1 MTKVNPNMALFLAQ
15 TLDAKDGKSDGK
27 ISASV
32 WNEFVHGKGGKS
44 IKYSITLENA
54 TRSISTY
61 FARNSKK
68 TGKSKEGLCV
78 EWLQQQDNTPYT
90 NEKMKNIDKIMGFE
104 ALNKKN
110 ALKPETIEKEAN
122 AIVDFINGKSEQ
134 FFINPDNAS
143 QVFLKASE
151 QFNCN
156 RMPSKIG
163 TAIYLKSL
171 LPMLIKKAKA
181 LGIITKFAES
191 KNRDIFTA
199 DIQNKITACQDLA
212 YQIVEKEK
220 DFHKIK

>member
-15 TLDAKDGKSDGK
+15 TLDAKDGKCDGK

-32 WNEFVHGKGGKS
+32 WNEFVQRKGGKS
-44 IKYSITLENA
+44 IKYSITVENA

-61 FARNSKK
+61 LVRNSQK

-78 EWLQQQDNTPYT
+78 EWMQQQDNTPYASK
-90 NEKMKNIDKIMGFE
+90 KMEDIGQVMGLD
-104 ALNKKN
+104 AQNKKN
-110 ALKPETIEKEAN
+110 ALKPETIEKDAN
-122 AIVDFINGKSEQ
+122 TIVDFINGKNEQ
-134 FFINPDNAS
+134 FAINPDNAS

-151 QFNCN
+151 QFSCN
-156 RMPSKIG
+156 RMPSKMG

-181 LGIITKFAES
+181 LGIITKFAET
-191 KNRDIFTA
+191 KLNRFS
-199 DIQNKITACQDLA
+199 DIQNKITACHDLA

-220 DFHKIK
+220 ELPQNKVI